1 MAALLGIAVLVS
13 VLACVG
19 GLMCLYSD
27 RTRRAGQLVAFLSF
41 VAMIAF
47 ALLFGQQA
55 DRDAIAA
62 GFNSAADKTLAQ
74 AAGETDPY
82 KWAITRQQ
90 REAARLKEQADRAE
104 ADKRYAAEA
113 AIRKAQE
120 EAACRRELRC
130 WAEKSSISAATRC
143 RTPVENMAKYDFKW
157 IDGMLEPKF
166 SHFRWSNRDKGVVT
180 FIGDKIQLQ
189 NGLGNWVRHTYECDF
204 DPQTDT
210 AIAARVR
217 PGRIPQ

>member
-1 MAALLGIAVLVS
+1 
-13 VLACVG
+13 
-19 GLMCLYSD
+19 
-27 RTRRAGQLVAFLSF
+27 
-41 VAMIAF
+41 
-47 ALLFGQQA
+47 
-55 DRDAIAA
+55 
-62 GFNSAADKTLAQ
+62 
-74 AAGETDPY
+74 
-82 KWAITRQQ
+82 
-90 REAARLKEQADRAE
+90 
-104 ADKRYAAEA
+104 
-113 AIRKAQE
+113 
-120 EAACRRELRC
+120 
-130 WAEKSSISAATRC
+130 
-143 RTPVENMAKYDFKW
+143 MAKYDFKW